1 MSDRFANMPDGPFA
15 QLNTLLEG
23 VQPGQDPIMMSIGEP
38 QHAFPEFVSDVLRA
52 HEKDY
57 GKYPPIIG
65 TTPFRDAAAGW
76 LARRYNLPPEVLE
89 PDARIL
95 PVNGTREALFNL
107 ALVACPT
114 EKAGRRPAVLMP
126 NPFYQCYASAAI
138 AAGAEPHYIAA
149 TAENGFLPDFEA
161 LDSDLLARTAM
172 IYFCSPAN
180 PQGTVAPL
188 DYLKRLITLARE
200 HDITLVIDE
209 CYADIYDKEEPPGGL
224 QAALELA
231 VPTSGAAS
239 GDVFDNI
246 IVFHSL
252 SKRSNLPGLRTGF
265 CAGDKALINR
275 FRAFRNIAAPQTPLP
290 VLAAATACWND
301 DAHSAENRA
310 RYQVKNDIA
319 ERIIGNRYG
328 FYRPAGGFFLWLD
341 VGDGVAVAKQLWA
354 DAGLKVLPGSYL
366 ARDDAALAD
375 KNPGARFIRLA
386 LVQDEKTVEEALTRL
401 TNVLS

>member
-1 MSDRFANMPDGPFA
+1 MPDGPFA
-15 QLNTLLEG
+15 RLNSLLEG
-23 VQPGQDPIMMSIGEP
+23 VQPGQDPIMLSIGEP
-38 QHAFPEFVSDVLRA
+38 QHAFPEFVSDVLRT

-114 EKAGRRPAVLMP
+114 EKAGEQPAVLMP

-149 TAENGFLPDFEA
+149 TPENGFLPDFGA
-161 LDSDLLARTAM
+161 LDESLLTRTAM

-180 PQGTVAPL
+180 PQGTVAPIE
-188 DYLKRLITLARE
+188 YLKNLITLARE
-200 HDITLVIDE
+200 HDITLVVDE
-209 CYADIYDKEEPPGGL
+209 CYADIYDRDEPPGAL

-231 VPTSGAAS
+231 VPMS
-239 GDVFDNI
+239 GDVFENI
-246 IVFHSL
+246 MVFHSL

-265 CAGDKALINR
+265 CAGDKTLINR
-275 FRAFRNIAAPQTPLP
+275 FRAFRNISAPQTPLP
-290 VLAAATACWND
+290 VLAAAAACWND
-301 DAHSAENRA
+301 DAHATENRV
-310 RYQVKNDIA
+310 RYQTKNDIA
-319 ERIIGNRYG
+319 ERIIGNRFG

-341 VGDGVAVAKQLWA
+341 VGDGEAVTKQLWA
-354 DAGLKVLPGSYL
+354 EAGIKGLPGGYL
-366 ARDDAALAD
+366 ARDDASLPD
-375 KNPGARFIRLA
+375 GNPGARFIRLA
-386 LVQDEKTVEEALTRL
+386 LVQDEKTIEDALTRL

>member
-1 MSDRFANMPDGPFA
+1 MLS
-15 QLNTLLEG
+15 L
-23 VQPGQDPIMMSIGEP
+23 GEP
-38 QHAFPEFVSDVLRA
+38 QHAFPEFVSDVLRT

-89 PDARIL
+89 PDARLL

-114 EKAGRRPAVLMP
+114 EKAGKQPAVLMP

-209 CYADIYDKEEPPGGL
+209 CYADIYDKDEPPGGL
-224 QAALELA
+224 QAALDL
-231 VPTSGAAS
+231 TITKS
-239 GDVFDNI
+239 GDAFENLM
-246 IVFHSL
+246 VFHSL
-252 SKRSNLPGLRTGF
+252 SKRSNLPGLRSGF
-265 CAGDKALINR
+265 CAGDKDLIKR
-275 FRAFRNIAAPQTPLP
+275 FRSFRNISAPQSPLP

-310 RYQVKNDIA
+310 RYQAKNDIA
-319 ERIIGNRYG
+319 ERILGNRYG

-341 VGDGVAVAKQLWA
+341 VSDGVEAAKKLWEE
-354 DAGLKVLPGSYL
+354 AGLKVLPGRYL
-366 ARDDAALAD
+366 ARDDASLKD
-375 KNPGARFIRLA
+375 NNPGARYIRLA
-386 LVQDEKTVEEALTRL
+386 LVQDEKTIEEALTRL

>member
-1 MSDRFANMPDGPFA
+1 M
-15 QLNTLLEG
+15 
-23 VQPGQDPIMMSIGEP
+23 
-38 QHAFPEFVSDVLRA
+38 
-52 HEKDY
+52 
-57 GKYPPIIG
+57 
-65 TTPFRDAAAGW
+65 
-76 LARRYNLPPEVLE
+76 
-89 PDARIL
+89 
-95 PVNGTREALFNL
+95 
-107 ALVACPT
+107 
-114 EKAGRRPAVLMP
+114 
-126 NPFYQCYASAAI
+126 
-138 AAGAEPHYIAA
+138 
-149 TAENGFLPDFEA
+149 
-161 LDSDLLARTAM
+161 
-172 IYFCSPAN
+172 
-180 PQGTVAPL
+180 
-188 DYLKRLITLARE
+188 
-200 HDITLVIDE
+200 
-209 CYADIYDKEEPPGGL
+209 
-224 QAALELA
+224 
-231 VPTSGAAS
+231 PTSGAAS